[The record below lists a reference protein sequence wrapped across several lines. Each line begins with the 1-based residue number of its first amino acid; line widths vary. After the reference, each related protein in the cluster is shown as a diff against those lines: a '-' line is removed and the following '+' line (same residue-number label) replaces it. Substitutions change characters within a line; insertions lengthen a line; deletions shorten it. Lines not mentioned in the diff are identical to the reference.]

1 MDVVKTL
8 KPGKSGTKR
17 LVELYGDHLVAVRYR
32 LDPLQQISYTN
43 IELIIE
49 RKPAPSQSVNRTA
62 QHLHQNRQSIAVR
75 ILRHETDRQ
84 AAGHK
89 RRAKWQR
96 NRQVWLLGLYQHGR
110 SRRAARGPGQA
121 VTLSSRCYSLP

>member
-8 KPGKSGTKR
+8 KPGRNGTKR
-17 LVELYGDHLVAVRYR
+17 LVERYGDGLVAVRYR

-75 ILRHETDRQ
+75 ILQHETDLQRL
-84 AAGHK
+84 AKSTG
-89 RRAKWQR
+89 AKWQPD
-96 NRQVWLLGLYQHGR
+96 RQVWLMRRGDAMKLGLSER
-110 SRRAARGPGQA
+110 IINS
-121 VTLSSRCYSLP
+121 